1 TEMITGVDIVREQ
14 LSIASGNILN
24 YKQEDIVVRG
34 HAIECRINA
43 EDSKT
48 FMPSPGKITSYHA
61 PGGPGVRMDTH
72 IYNGYSV
79 PPHYDSMI
87 GKLITFGDTR
97 ESAIARMSGA
107 LSEIVIE
114 GIRSNINLQRDI
126 ISDGNFAAGGTD
138 IHYLEKKLGIH

>member
-1 TEMITGVDIVREQ
+1 MNTVVDIIREQ
-14 LSIASGNILN
+14 LSIAAGNKLN
-24 YKQEDIVVRG
+24 YKQEDIKVRG
-34 HAIECRINA
+34 HAIECRLNA

-48 FMPSPGKITSYHA
+48 FMPSPGQITSYHA

-107 LSEIVIE
+107 LSEIVID
-114 GIRSNINLQRDI
+114 GIRTNINLQRDI
-126 ISDGNFAAGGTD
+126 ISDGNFAAGETD